1 MANSGVLT
9 KNVSSGYQLRL
20 EWSATQDKAN
30 NRSTI
35 TTNLY
40 WVSLGS
46 SYTISSGTKSGR
58 SEIGGVGEDF
68 SATASLSGNQ
78 KKLLKTYSRT
88 VSHNSD
94 GELTINLKGVFSPNV
109 TLSGTYYG
117 TQTVSGNVTLDDIPR
132 ESSITSSLNF
142 TAPNGFPVS
151 ISRSSSSYTHTVRLY
166 VDGTL
171 IKTSTGVGTGIT
183 WGFEDSEMT
192 AIFNKLAQ
200 RSSCPLQLQLDTYSG
215 STKIGSTKS
224 YNGTVFAEDPST
236 NVNSPNFNIGDSYT
250 ASIARNNS
258 RFNHKIIFRV
268 GGVEIHRSPD
278 FFDYTYVWNPTAA
291 EKTKAFDTV
300 KTAKS
305 TSSQIELITY
315 YNGVQV
321 DSSVIQNGTASVV
334 NSDPTFTAGFVY
346 EDINATTLAL
356 TNDKYSIIQK
366 ASIPKVTLP
375 IGSKAIAKNSASIVS
390 YTASLD
396 GQTVS
401 AAYSDTNDVT
411 FTFNPV
417 SSGQNLTLS
426 ITAIDSRGNTTKA
439 TKTVTVVPY
448 TAPSMNATAKRNNG
462 FEEATKLNLSGTIS
476 PLTVGGVNKN
486 AVVKADFRYREN
498 IATTV
503 FPDTWTPF
511 AVSTNALAYSV
522 TEQSVDLVRDKQYI
536 FQFRVTDKVGETI
549 VERTVNK
556 GRPIFMIDEKLR
568 SIGVGMF
575 PNSADGVHVKGNIK
589 SINPN
594 NETAEI
600 YLGWLNDQA
609 RLRVGGTGAGAVKGF
624 QIHGT
629 GDKIYAAFDNSQ
641 NVDFYGTV
649 RVSGTEVVL
658 KGKYEIEPTTPDF
671 QNGYSAYFNTAYYK
685 QFDGTVHFRGL
696 MKAGTLGSTAFTL
709 PPSCCPLAN
718 QVFYATT
725 RGGGQHRIDVN
736 SDGTVVPHVSEGA
749 DYDTWFDISTIK
761 FPIRG
766 Y

>member
-9 KNVSSGYQLRL
+9 KNVGSGYQLRL
-20 EWSATQDKAN
+20 EWSASQDKAN

-88 VSHNSD
+88 VSHNSN

-117 TQTVSGNVTLDDIPR
+117 TQTVSGNVTLNDIPR

-142 TAPNGFPVS
+142 TAPNAFPVS
-151 ISRSSSSYTHTVRLY
+151 ISRASSSYTHTVRLY

-171 IKTSTGVGTGIT
+171 IKTETGVGTGINL
-183 WGFEDSEMT
+183 GFTTAQMT
-192 AIFNKLAQ
+192 SIFTKLAQ
-200 RSSCPLQLQLDTYSG
+200 RASCPLQLQLDTFSG
-215 STKIGSTKS
+215 STQIGSTKS

-236 NVNSPNFNIGDSYT
+236 NVNSPSFNIGDSVT

-258 RFNHKIIFRV
+258 SFNHKIIFRV
-268 GGVEIHRSPD
+268 GGVEVHRSPD
-278 FFDYTYVWNPTAA
+278 YFDYTYVWNPTAA

-300 KTAKS
+300 KTKNS
-305 TSSQIELITY
+305 TGSQIELITY

-321 DSSVIQNGTASVV
+321 DSSVIQDGTAYVV
-334 NSDPTFTAGFVY
+334 NSNPTFTAGFVY

-356 TNDKYSIIQK
+356 TGDKYSIIQK
-366 ASIPKVTLP
+366 ASIPKVTIP
-375 IGSKAIAKNSASIVS
+375 VGSRATAKNSASIVK

-396 GQTVS
+396 GQTLS
-401 AAYSDTNDVT
+401 ADWSSTADVT
-411 FTFNPV
+411 FTFKPV
-417 SSGQNLTLS
+417 TSGQNLTLS

-439 TKTVTVVPY
+439 TKTVTVIPY
-448 TAPSMNATAKRNNG
+448 SAPSMNATAKRNNG
-462 FEEATKLNLSGTIS
+462 FEESTKLNLSGTIS
-476 PLTVGGVNKN
+476 PLTVGGINKN

-503 FPDTWTPF
+503 YPSTWTPF
-511 AVSTNALAYSV
+511 AVSTNGLTYSV

-536 FQFRVTDKVGETI
+536 FQFRLTDKAGETI

-589 SINPN
+589 TINPN
-594 NETAEI
+594 NETAEA
-600 YLGWLNDQA
+600 YLGWKDDIA
-609 RLRVGGTGAGAVKGF
+609 RLRVGGTGAGAVNGF

-629 GDKIYAAFDNSQ
+629 GDKIYAAFDNAQ
-641 NVDFYGTV
+641 NVDFYGKV
-649 RVSGTEVVL
+649 RVSGTEVVT
-658 KGKYEIEPTTPDF
+658 KGQYEIAPTTPALSTGF
-671 QNGYSAYFNTAYYK
+671 TAYFGTAYYK
-685 QFDGTVHFRGL
+685 QHDGTVHFRGL
-696 MKAGTLGSTAFTL
+696 LQGSTLGVTIFTL
-709 PPSCCPLAN
+709 PASCRPTQNLI
-718 QVFYATT
+718 FYVPTK
-725 RGGGQHRIDVN
+725 GGGLHRLDVN
-736 SDGTVVPHVSEGA
+736 ADGTVKLDGSDGA
-749 DYDTWFDISTIK
+749 AYNSWWGLNGIK
-761 FPIRG
+761 FPAG
-766 Y
+766 S

>member
-1 MANSGVLT
+1 MALSGTLY
-9 KNVSSGYQLRL
+9 KNVGSGYRLSL

-30 NRSTI
+30 NKSTI

-40 WVSLGS
+40 WMSLGS

-68 SATASLSGNQ
+68 DATASLSGNQ

-88 VSHNSD
+88 VSHNSE

-224 YNGTVFAEDPST
+224 YNGTVFAEDHST
-236 NVNSPNFNIGDSYT
+236 NVNSPSFNIGDSYT

-258 RFNHKIIFRV
+258 NFNHKIIFRV

-300 KTAKS
+300 KTSNS

-321 DSSVIQNGTASVV
+321 DSSTIQNGTAYVV
-334 NSDPTFTAGFVY
+334 NSNPTFTAGFVY

-366 ASIPKVTLP
+366 TSIPKVTIP
-375 IGSKAIAKNSASIVS
+375 VGSKASGKNSASVVK

-396 GQTVS
+396 GQTLS
-401 AAYSDTNDVT
+401 ANWSDTADVT
-411 FTFNPV
+411 FTFSPV
-417 SSGQNLTLS
+417 TSGQNLTLS
-426 ITAIDSRGNTTKA
+426 ITAVDSRGNTTKA
-439 TKTVTVVPY
+439 TKTVTVIPY
-448 TAPSMNATAKRNNG
+448 ANPSMNATARRNNG
-462 FEEATKLNLSGTIS
+462 FEEDTKLNLSGSIS

-486 AVVKADFRYREN
+486 AVVSADFRYREN

-511 AVSTNALAYSV
+511 AVSTNALTYSV
-522 TEQSVDLVRDKQYI
+522 TEQVVTLPQDKQYV
-536 FQFRVTDKVGETI
+536 FQFRVTDKTGSTI

-575 PNSADGVHVKGNIK
+575 PNSSDGAHVKGNVK

-594 NETAEI
+594 NETAEV
-600 YLGWLNDQA
+600 YLGWLNDKA
-609 RLRVGGTGAGAVKGF
+609 RLRVGGSGAGAINGF
-624 QIHGT
+624 QIQGT

-641 NVDFYGTV
+641 NVDFYGKV
-649 RVSGTEVVL
+649 RVSGVEVAL
-658 KGKYEIEPTTPDF
+658 TGKYEIAPTAPDLTAGF
-671 QNGYSAYFNTAYYK
+671 TAYYGTAYYK
-685 QFDGTVHFRGL
+685 QLDGTVHFRGL
-696 MKAGTLGSTAFTL
+696 LQGSSLGVTIFTL
-709 PPSCCPLAN
+709 PSSCRPTQPL
-718 QVFYATT
+718 VFYVATK
-725 RGGGQHRIDVN
+725 GGGQHRLDVN
-736 SDGTVVPHVSEGA
+736 TDGTVKLDATDGA
-749 DYDTWFDISTIK
+749 AYSSWWNLNGIK
-761 FPIRG
+761 FPAG
-766 Y
+766 S